1 MQVEASS
8 DWPNRT
14 QGYFCGG
21 SRVWSHSIASQTS
34 YRIKQHR
41 CLNPSLLS
49 QTCVVQI
56 TLLHINPAQ
65 ENICRVY
72 LSMNNCTNAMLCR
85 SVVQIVIVISSDVSA
100 KYSSKA
106 IFNHI
111 IVKWIVINSPTLVYL
126 KGVVY
131 IVDEEKK
138 GTRDERNKIVKLCFD
153 SFFRKRL
160 DHRKYELFV
169 VCCTTLRKNLLG
181 LKMLV

>member
-1 MQVEASS
+1 
-8 DWPNRT
+8 
-14 QGYFCGG
+14 
-21 SRVWSHSIASQTS
+21 
-34 YRIKQHR
+34 
-41 CLNPSLLS
+41 
-49 QTCVVQI
+49 
-56 TLLHINPAQ
+56 
-65 ENICRVY
+65 
-72 LSMNNCTNAMLCR
+72 MNNCTNAMLCR

-111 IVKWIVINSPTLVYL
+111 IVNCIVINSPTLVYL

-153 SFFRKRL
+153 SFFRKKL

-169 VCCTTLRKNLLG
+169 VRCTTLRKNLLG